1 MLCRLDDVTL
11 ADEDAYSKAIDNV
24 EESIGDLI
32 SIAMIPHS
40 LLSLS
45 LTILNRKVTS
55 RTSRSLLATQK
66 MKECTL

>member
-1 MLCRLDDVTL
+1 MDLIDVTL

-32 SIAMIPHS
+32 SIAMIPHA

-55 RTSRSLLATQK
+55 RTSLSLLATQK

>member
-1 MLCRLDDVTL
+1 MDLVDVTL
-11 ADEDAYSKAIDNV
+11 ANEDAYSKAIDNV

-45 LTILNRKVTS
+45 LTILTNRKVTS